1 MTMPPRQQMPFP
13 RGMGGRMMPP
23 QGPAN
28 FRGGPGPRGGP
39 GLGRSPGGSGT
50 RNGGGGGLLSKLLG
64 GGGNKGAASVAQ
76 GAANTGARSAAGAGG
91 GLLKTITNPASING
105 FLANSQKFL
114 NTASQLGPM
123 INQYGPMVRNIPAM
137 WKLYRGLKGSG
148 SADESTAAAKE
159 NKPVNEKTIET
170 KPIKKQ
176 TNKTK
181 PASNN
186 VEAAFPEE
194 ELESEAITSTKRNG
208 SSIPKL
214 YV

>member
-1 MTMPPRQQMPFP
+1 MPPRQQMPFQ
-13 RGMGGRMMPP
+13 RGMGGRMMP

-28 FRGGPGPRGGP
+28 FRGGPRSP
-39 GLGRSPGGSGT
+39 GLGKIAGNAGARNGGSG
-50 RNGGGGGLLSKLLG
+50 GGILSKLLG
-64 GGGNKGAASVAQ
+64 GGNKGAANAA
-76 GAANTGARSAAGAGG
+76 GAASAGARSAGAGG

-137 WKLYRGLKGSG
+137 WKLYRGLKNTGT
-148 SADESTAAAKE
+148 ADENNTATETTMPA
-159 NKPVNEKTIET
+159 NEKTIET
-170 KPIKKQ
+170 MPIKQ
-176 TNKTK
+176 HSNKPTPSSK
-181 PASNN
+181 DVEIDAS
-186 VEAAFPEE
+186 EE
-194 ELESEAITSTKRNG
+194 ERKIQTPKKNNG

>member
-1 MTMPPRQQMPFP
+1 MPPRQQMPFQ

-23 QGPAN
+23 QGSAN
-28 FRGGPGPRGGP
+28 FRGGPRGP
-39 GLGRSPGGSGT
+39 GLGRGAGGAGA
-50 RNGGGGGLLSKLLG
+50 RNGGSSGGILSKLLG
-64 GGGNKGAASVAQ
+64 GGNKGAAN
-76 GAANTGARSAAGAGG
+76 AATGTASAGARSAGAGG

-137 WKLYRGLKGSG
+137 WKLYRGLKNTG
-148 SADESTAAAKE
+148 SANENTTTTETNTPINEKAIE
-159 NKPVNEKTIET
+159 NKP
-170 KPIKKQ
+170 IKQ
-176 TNKTK
+176 HSNKTK
-181 PASNN
+181 PAPKD
-186 VEAAFPEE
+186 VEINIQEEE
-194 ELESEAITSTKRNG
+194 ELETKSLKRNNG